1 MKRCVRCGGSLV
13 REYDEPLTCISCG
26 FEADA
31 GLMPSPYEMMR
42 EEIERNAERLRVPTP
57 KDREPRAV

>member
-31 GLMPSPYEMMR
+31 GLRRNPYELMSA
-42 EEIERNAERLRVPTP
+42 EIDANARRLRLPAP
-57 KDREPRAV
+57 KDLEPRAV